1 MAAKSFDIRLGQYLI
16 QKRACTLRQVNEAME
31 QQRELRTQAMA
42 RPLGGILV
50 EKGYLR
56 QEQLYEALADLGQ
69 LELRCPGCNEV
80 HAVASYNRDTEYRC
94 PRCRS
99 PLVLEESP
107 TIPTIIRSAPL
118 LSNEIPVEAPAGAAA
133 GAPAGSAAAAVA
145 PREGT
150 GDPMISK
157 VIGGCQILDRIAK
170 GGMGVVYKAR
180 QLNLG
185 RTVAIKI
192 LSEELSQDSGY
203 VERFI
208 HEARSAA
215 VLSHGNI
222 VHIIDVGEHN
232 GIYFIIMEY
241 VDGKNLRE
249 ILLKQSSIEIRQ
261 VLLIGLQVSQALQ
274 HAHRRGI
281 IHRDIKP
288 ENIMITRDWTV
299 KLADL
304 GLAKKVAGAE
314 PGGGLTHAG
323 AILGTPFYM
332 APEQAK
338 DFSRVDQRSDIY
350 SLGVT
355 LYKAL
360 TGKVPFDGRTP
371 IEAMIKAIEGK
382 RLGLRELRPEIPI
395 EVEAMVDRMMHRLPE
410 ERFQEAGQVITAI
423 EVIMSGIAQPA
434 GVAVADID

>member
-1 MAAKSFDIRLGQYLI
+1 MAAKSVDIRLGQYLI

-31 QQRELRTQAMA
+31 EQRELKTQAMA
-42 RPLGGILV
+42 RPLGAILV
-50 EKGYLR
+50 QKGYLR
-56 QEQLYEALADLGQ
+56 QEQLFEALADLGH
-69 LELRCPGCNEV
+69 LELRCHACNEI
-80 HAVASYNRDTEYRC
+80 HAIASYNRDLEYRC

-99 PLVLEESP
+99 LLILDETPALPSV
-107 TIPTIIRSAPL
+107 IRSAPL
-118 LSNEIPVEAPAGAAA
+118 LSNEIPVGPAIATPAGAAA
-133 GAPAGSAAAAVA
+133 
-145 PREGT
+145 PREGA

-157 VIGGCQILDRIAK
+157 VIGGCQILDRVAK

-192 LSEELSQDSGY
+192 LSEELSEDSSY

-208 HEARSAA
+208 QEARSAA

-222 VHIIDVGEHN
+222 VHIIDVGEHS

-249 ILLKQSSIEIRQ
+249 VLLRQSSMEIRQ
-261 VLLIGLQVSQALQ
+261 ALLIGLQVSQALQ

-288 ENIMITRDWTV
+288 ENIMITRDWAV

-304 GLAKKVAGAE
+304 GLAKKVAGGE

-382 RLGLRELRPEIPI
+382 RLGMRELRPEIPI

-410 ERFQEAGQVITAI
+410 ERYQEAGQVITAI
-423 EVIMSGIAQPA
+423 EVIMSSIVQPA
-434 GVAVADID
+434 GVVTADID